1 MKFAPN
7 HDSADNDE
15 AHLIV
20 LSPTVEESGT
30 RLDKFLAEHLPDL
43 SRSYLRQLID
53 EGRVHVDGASRK
65 PSHKVT
71 PGEQIAVEIPPPQP
85 EALIPEPIPLDI
97 VYEDDDVIV
106 LNKPPGL
113 VVHPA
118 PGHPSGTLVNAL
130 LAHDPTMAVSG
141 TNRPGIVHRLDKDT
155 SGLMVVAKHDRAKL
169 VLVGQWQERTVEKGY
184 ITLARGRV
192 VPDEGTIDVPIER
205 DSVNRKRMTTGPH
218 GRPAVTHFRVQE
230 RFASATLLDVR
241 LETGRTHQIRV
252 HLAFIGHPVVGD
264 SLYNRFSGP
273 MGGRNSIASR
283 QFLHAARLGFRLPN
297 GQQVRF
303 DADLPADL
311 HAILATLRQDES
323 RTAVG

>member
-1 MKFAPN
+1 VIFAPN
-7 HDSADNDE
+7 QGWADNDE
-15 AHLIV
+15 SDLIE
-20 LSPTVEESGT
+20 LFPTVEESGT
-30 RLDKFLAEHLPDL
+30 RLDKYLAEHLPDV

-53 EGRVHVDGASRK
+53 EGRVQVDGTTRK

-71 PGEQIAVEIPPPQP
+71 PREQIVVEIPPPRP
-85 EALIPEPIPLDI
+85 ETLIPEPIPLDI

-169 VLVGQWQERTVEKGY
+169 ALVGQLQERTVEKGY
-184 ITLARGRV
+184 VTLVRGV
-192 VPDEGTIDVPIER
+192 VAPEEGTIDVPIER
-205 DSVNRKRMTTGPH
+205 DSLNRKRMTTGPH
-218 GRPAVTHFRVQE
+218 GRPAITRFRARE
-230 RFASATLLDVR
+230 RFSKATLLDVQ

-264 SLYNRFSGP
+264 PLYNRFSGP
-273 MGGRNSIASR
+273 VGGRNSLAAR

-297 GQQVRF
+297 GRQMRF
-303 DADLPADL
+303 EAEIPNDL
-311 HAILATLRQDES
+311 HEILFALRRDES
-323 RTAVG
+323 R